1 MDLGKFPPQLLET
14 LLENITTD
22 DPRVLTGPRV
32 GEDSSVIEMG
42 EHCLV
47 ATSDPITLATEDI
60 GWYAVHVN
68 ANDIACS
75 GGTPK
80 WFLPTLLV
88 PESYSEESASAIF
101 HQIHEACSDIGVTII
116 GGHSEVSS
124 GIKTPIVAATM
135 LGEVQKKDIIRTGG
149 AIAGDSIVLTKG
161 IAIEGTTALA
171 NDYETNLRDLGAS
184 EEIITRAKA
193 LLKDIGISVLRDAQV
208 ACSESKVNSMH
219 DPTEGGLATAL
230 HELASASG
238 LGIAVEE
245 GSIPV
250 LPECKSVSDLLGLDP
265 LGLLASGALLI
276 TLHSSEVPKLLRALQ
291 SEGITGWEIG
301 QVLDQEEGSIMIGNK
316 GEVDLPVFS
325 RDELARYI
333 SSLQR

>member
-1 MDLGKFPPQLLET
+1 MELGKFPPQLLET

-22 DPRVLTGPRV
+22 DPRVLTGPRI

-171 NDYETNLRDLGAS
+171 NDYETNLKDLGAS

>member
-22 DPRVLTGPRV
+22 DPRVLTGPRI

-171 NDYETNLRDLGAS
+171 NDYETNLKDLGAS

-193 LLKDIGISVLRDAQV
+193 LLKDIGISVLLDAQV

-250 LPECKSVSDLLGLDP
+250 LPECKSVADLLGLDP

>member
-22 DPRVLTGPRV
+22 DPRVLTGPRI

-135 LGEVQKKDIIRTGG
+135 LGEVPKKDIIRTGG

-184 EEIITRAKA
+184 EEIITRGKA
-193 LLKDIGISVLRDAQV
+193 LLKDIGISVLRDAQI
-208 ACSESKVNSMH
+208 ACSESRVNSMH

>member
-124 GIKTPIVAATM
+124 GIKTPIVSATM
-135 LGEVQKKDIIRTGG
+135 LGEVQKEDIIRTSG

-184 EEIITRAKA
+184 AEIITRAKS
-193 LLKDIGISVLRDAQV
+193 LLKDTGISVLRDARV

-250 LPECKSVSDLLGLDP
+250 LPECKSVTDILGLDP

-301 QVLDQEEGSIMIGNK
+301 QVLDQEEGSIMIGNQ
-316 GEVDLPVFS
+316 GEVDLPIFS

-333 SSLQR
+333 SSL

>member
-171 NDYETNLRDLGAS
+171 NDYETNLKDLGAS

>member
-47 ATSDPITLATEDI
+47 ATSDPITLATEYI

-171 NDYETNLRDLGAS
+171 NDYETNLKDLGAS

>member
-22 DPRVLTGPRV
+22 DPRVLTGPRI

-171 NDYETNLRDLGAS
+171 NDYETNLKDLGAS

-193 LLKDIGISVLRDAQV
+193 LLKEIGISVLRDAQV

-250 LPECKSVSDLLGLDP
+250 LPECKSVADLLGLDP

>member
-22 DPRVLTGPRV
+22 DPRVLTGPRI

-101 HQIHEACSDIGVTII
+101 QQIHEACSDIGVTII

-171 NDYETNLRDLGAS
+171 NDYETNLKDLGAS

>member
-22 DPRVLTGPRV
+22 DPRVLTGPRI

-171 NDYETNLRDLGAS
+171 NDYETNLKDLGAS

-193 LLKDIGISVLRDAQV
+193 LLKDIGISVLRDAQI
-208 ACSESKVNSMH
+208 ACSESRVNSMH

>member
-88 PESYSEESASAIF
+88 PESYSEEAASAIF

-124 GIKTPIVAATM
+124 GIKTPIVSATM
-135 LGEVQKKDIIRTGG
+135 LGEVQKEDIIRTSG

-184 EEIITRAKA
+184 AEIITRAKS
-193 LLKDIGISVLRDAQV
+193 LLKDIGISVLRDARV

-250 LPECKSVSDLLGLDP
+250 LPECKSVTDVLGLDP

-301 QVLDQEEGSIMIGNK
+301 QVLDQEEGSIMIGNQ
-316 GEVDLPVFS
+316 GEGDLPIFS

-333 SSLQR
+333 SSL

>member
-14 LLENITTD
+14 LLENITTE

-135 LGEVQKKDIIRTGG
+135 LGEVPKKDIIRTGG

-184 EEIITRAKA
+184 EEIITRGKA
-193 LLKDIGISVLRDAQV
+193 LLKDIGISVLRDAQI
-208 ACSESKVNSMH
+208 ACSESRVNSMH

-250 LPECKSVSDLLGLDP
+250 LQNVKV
-265 LGLLASGALLI
+265 
-276 TLHSSEVPKLLRALQ
+276 
-291 SEGITGWEIG
+291 
-301 QVLDQEEGSIMIGNK
+301 
-316 GEVDLPVFS
+316 
-325 RDELARYI
+325 
-333 SSLQR
+333 